1 MTTELV
7 TCYRHHDRR
16 AGVTCQRCN
25 RPICPS
31 CMVQASVGFHCPEC
45 TRQAKGQTI
54 AARQLLDRAPVVTYA
69 LIAVNAVFFVVAI
82 ATAVGAR
89 TQAAMWDLPQGGF
102 ADWGLLIG
110 IGRYTDGS
118 LHGVATGEWWRIV
131 TGGFL
136 HAGLLHLGMN
146 MLVLWIIGAQ
156 LERAIGPVRFACL
169 YFTSLL
175 AGALGVLL
183 IDPTSPTVGAS
194 GAVFG
199 LMGAALV
206 YQRSRGIDVWRS
218 GLGTLILLNLGFT
231 FLIPGI
237 SKGGHI
243 GGLVGGAL
251 VGVLIFQLERVTRS
265 VVPVLLASLAI
276 GALFF
281 AGSIWAADQW
291 RDPVLGFLSF

>member
-1 MTTELV
+1 
-7 TCYRHHDRR
+7 
-16 AGVTCQRCN
+16 
-25 RPICPS
+25 
-31 CMVQASVGFHCPEC
+31 MVQASVGFHCPDC
-45 TRQAKGQTI
+45 ARQARGQTLSVH
-54 AARQLLDRAPVVTYA
+54 QLLDRTPYVTYV
-69 LIAVNAVFFVVAI
+69 LIAANVAFFVLAI
-82 ATAVGAR
+82 ATAVGAG
-89 TQAAMWDLPQGGF
+89 TQAAVWDLPQGGV
-102 ADWGLLIG
+102 ADWGLLVG
-110 IGRYTDGS
+110 IGAYTDGS
-118 LHGVATGEWWRIV
+118 VVGVAADEWWRIV

-156 LERAIGPVRFACL
+156 LEKAIGPARYLCL
-169 YFTSLL
+169 YLTSLL
-175 AGALGVLL
+175 AGSLGVLL
-183 IDPTSPTVGAS
+183 IDPTTPTVGAS

-199 LMGAALV
+199 LMGAALI

-218 GLGTLILLNLGFT
+218 GLGTLILVNLGFT

-251 VGVLIFQLERVTRS
+251 AGVVIFQLERVTKS
-265 VVPVLLASLAI
+265 VVPPVLATIAM
-276 GALFF
+276 GTLFF